1 MRDKLIYNS
10 PESRITISNT
20 FTHTHRGNRV
30 QCKYPAVFSLLLIFV
45 NDSASAAPAVSVA
58 LSVYMSLSLF
68 LLVYLSLFL
77 SALSLIINIHEQK
90 INVWLHVVYVLNAFL
105 LAYF

>member
-58 LSVYMSLSLF
+58 LFVCLSHSLNM
-68 LLVYLSLFL
+68 SLFL

-90 INVWLHVVYVLNAFL
+90 INV
-105 LAYF
+105 

>member
-10 PESRITISNT
+10 PESRIAISNT
-20 FTHTHRGNRV
+20 FTNTHTHTYRGNRV

-58 LSVYMSLSLF
+58 LSLCLSG
-68 LLVYLSLFL
+68 
-77 SALSLIINIHEQK
+77 LSLIININEQK
-90 INVWLHVVYVLNAFL
+90 IYV
-105 LAYF
+105 